1 MITAMSTKSN
11 IGVIGLA
18 VMGAN
23 LARNLASKGYRVNV
37 YNRTFNRTG
46 EVVKIWNETKEK
58 LSVEGSEGDLVSCES
73 IEQFVA
79 SLELPRKIILMVK
92 SGQPVDD
99 FIQTL
104 RPYVQRGDI
113 ILDCGNSNWK
123 DTQRRQSEM
132 LKYGVE
138 FVGCGVSGGEEGAL
152 YGPSIMPGGSIIS
165 VNHVLPLL
173 ETIAAKDFEGKPSV
187 TNVGLSAAGHFVKM
201 VHNGIEYGIMQGIAE
216 IYDNLRHK
224 NYSNTEISEFFDK
237 INHGKIES
245 YNNAP
250 RIKLES
256 FLIDITVKILQRKD
270 DLSESFLIDKIK
282 DEAKAKG
289 TGSWTVEAGL
299 ELGSYIPTLA
309 AAVFARTGSAR
320 NQGFKVITKQYET
333 EEYGDREVLEMIFA
347 LCLETIYIACFLQGI
362 DLIDKANKE
371 YNWKIDLKEVLR
383 IWQGGCIIRTKLL
396 DEIWNIWQSKLD
408 LTKRIDA
415 LSFSAGFNHMLPCPV
430 IHSSLD
436 YFQTLISEKLP
447 TNLIQAQRDF
457 FGAHMYTRID
467 KDGVFGGGWKG

>member
-1 MITAMSTKSN
+1 MSTKSN

-37 YNRTFNRTG
+37 YNRTFNRTD

-73 IEQFVA
+73 IEQLVA

-104 RPYVQRGDI
+104 HPYLEKGDV
-113 ILDCGNSNWK
+113 ILDFGNSNWK
-123 DTQRRQSEM
+123 DTQRRQNEM
-132 LKYGVE
+132 SKFGVE

-152 YGPSIMPGGSIIS
+152 YGPSIMPGGEVVS
-165 VNHVLPLL
+165 VNHVLPFL
-173 ETIAAKDFEGKPSV
+173 EKIAAKDFVGTPCV

-237 INHGKIES
+237 INHGKIEPY
-245 YNNAP
+245 YNDTP
-250 RIKLES
+250 PIKLES

-320 NQGFKVITKQYET
+320 NQGFKVITKQDET

-396 DEIWNIWQSKLD
+396 DEMWDIWESKVD
-408 LTKRIDA
+408 LTRRIYV
-415 LSFSAGFNHMLPCPV
+415 LSFITGFNRMLPFPV
-430 IHSSLD
+430 MHSSLD
-436 YFQTLISEKLP
+436 YFQTLVSEKLP

-457 FGAHMYTRID
+457 FGAHTYTRND
-467 KDGVFGGGWKG
+467 KDGVFSGGWEE